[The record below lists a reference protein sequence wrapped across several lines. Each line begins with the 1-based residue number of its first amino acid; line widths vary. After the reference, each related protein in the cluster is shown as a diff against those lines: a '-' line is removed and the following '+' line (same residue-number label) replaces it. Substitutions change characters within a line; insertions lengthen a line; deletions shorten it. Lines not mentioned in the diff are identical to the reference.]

1 MQNLPL
7 TYKQKFRFGLAYG
20 RAFLHENHKWPA
32 IMAHSWEVRIW
43 YIFCYGFVFIYL
55 ATRDASKPVNFRQPY
70 LSVQTQSEV
79 LNMASYLGC
88 PNPLQNKEWVNL
100 IERLPNELLLHIL
113 KMLLVD
119 YDLNGDL
126 HLKTTGFKILVETIR
141 KISRRLYFTSFTY

>member
-1 MQNLPL
+1 
-7 TYKQKFRFGLAYG
+7 
-20 RAFLHENHKWPA
+20 
-32 IMAHSWEVRIW
+32 
-43 YIFCYGFVFIYL
+43 
-55 ATRDASKPVNFRQPY
+55 
-70 LSVQTQSEV
+70 
-79 LNMASYLGC
+79 MASYLGC

-126 HLKTTGFKILVETIR
+126 HLKTKGFKILVETIR